1 MTACKRRLLALPV
14 MHPLLKL
21 SNLVKL
27 PPKYKKLAQAAISSY
42 GQSDEALHDL
52 VHAVPSLSAH
62 AMPHV
67 LSVCY
72 RLLEGDSSVLR
83 TLADE
88 ENATALGVRL
98 CSLADTFG
106 IVTTVLGAVDIPDE
120 PALEIWERIWYWAV
134 PLETYTIQFQL
145 HESAAIHAYT
155 VILSAALI
163 VAKTGFDL
171 RARRDGVLSTPK
183 LWCLITRAWLHLSCS
198 GKSAH
203 DKDVTLALKKVVF
216 ALQHLTSNILEP
228 ESNCLTEIKEV
239 VGGDS
244 QLAALIIQHFVRVLT
259 VRRDMHDLVSLV
271 DGVLVFLGDLC
282 CHFKGLCKQ
291 LIEHGICTQAS
302 SSSAAEAVIGACD
315 ILGLL
320 LEKYCMAAGRSIDE
334 ALSAGVLELLYM
346 SSLPDDARE
355 FMTDFLDVF
364 LPAGTVY
371 ISVLIRLLAK
381 IHTVDPSKFASHM
394 YDAPWQALLELVRQR
409 SSVLSE
415 PGREGGVVDTLRAC
429 HNLNCNAINTK
440 KTFKVCSRC
449 LVAHYCSGLCQR
461 ADYRRGDH
469 RTQCLNLQEQ
479 RDCTS
484 SSLTCLSDVF
494 TNDAA
499 DEKSLFTPRDLRFIP
514 RLLNHEYEQ
523 NAASI
528 GTQIVKLWRRN
539 PAAIPCVK
547 FDLSTGPCRIEVLAD
562 DDPRLRDLFDYE
574 DIVLRLLKASAQS
587 RGRVWVHLLELR
599 AGPGVGGRAATELFP
614 RPMRMAG
621 STWWDG
627 LRRIADAYSMSE
639 LEGAEGALEVEEAVM
654 KLVHDCAEISKTH

>member
-1 MTACKRRLLALPV
+1 

-42 GQSDEALHDL
+42 GQSDDALHDL

-120 PALEIWERIWYWAV
+120 PALEIWKRIWYWAV

-145 HESAAIHAYT
+145 HESATIHAYT
-155 VILSAALI
+155 FILSAALI

-171 RARRDGVLSTPK
+171 RARRDGVVSTPK
-183 LWCLITRAWLHLSCS
+183 LWCLITRAWLHLAYSS
-198 GKSAH
+198 KSAH

-216 ALQHLTSNILEP
+216 ALRHLTFDILEP

-239 VGGDS
+239 IGGDS

-259 VRRDMHDLVSLV
+259 VRRDMHDLLSLV
-271 DGVLVFLGDLC
+271 DGVLVFLGDLS
-282 CHFKGLCKQ
+282 CHFESLCKQ
-291 LIEHGICTQAS
+291 LIEHGICTQLVRCCRALLTSATPLES
-302 SSSAAEAVIGACD
+302 SSAAAEAVIGACD

-334 ALSAGVLELLYM
+334 ALSAGVLELLYI

-355 FMTDFLDVF
+355 FLTDFLDVF
-364 LPAGTVY
+364 LPASTVY

-449 LVAHYCSGLCQR
+449 LVAHYCSELCQR
-461 ADYRRGDH
+461 ADYRGGDH
-469 RTQCLNLQEQ
+469 RTQCLDLQEQ
-479 RDCTS
+479 RDY
-484 SSLTCLSDVF
+484 
-494 TNDAA
+494 
-499 DEKSLFTPRDLRFIP
+499 EKSLFTPRDLRFIP

-562 DDPRLRDLFDYE
+562 DDPRLRHLFDCE
-574 DIVLRLLKASAQS
+574 DIILRLLEASAQS

-639 LEGAEGALEVEEAVM
+639 LEGVERGWEVEEDVQ
-654 KLVHDCAEISKTH
+654 KLVGDCAEIISSH